1 MEKKGS
7 KLMKQRTLILALALG
22 VILSQ
27 TTFWQAQGA
36 SPTTPSVPKGWKFS
50 FPDGDPK
57 AGKTVFMNM
66 QCYSCHAIQIPGEK
80 LPSDAAGIGPELT
93 GYSALPK
100 EYLAESIIKAHTVVA
115 APGYAFKGGKA
126 SMGNY
131 NHFMTIQEMIDIVAF
146 LKHGLGKR

>member
-80 LPSDAAGIGPELT
+80 LPSDAGGIGPELT

-100 EYLAESIIKAHTVVA
+100 EYRSGSAGIRVQ
-115 APGYAFKGGKA
+115 GRKGFDG
-126 SMGNY
+126 
-131 NHFMTIQEMIDIVAF
+131 E
-146 LKHGLGKR
+146 L

>member
-1 MEKKGS
+1 MKKTL
-7 KLMKQRTLILALALG
+7 LMVFIFDLVVLLG
-22 VILSQ
+22 GVAQ
-27 TTFWQAQGA
+27 VQAA
-36 SPTTPSVPKGWKFS
+36 SPAKPSVPKGWKFS

-66 QCYSCHAIQIPGEK
+66 QCYSCHSIKIPGEK
-80 LPSDAAGIGPELT
+80 LPSDAGGIGPELT

-115 APGYAFKGGKA
+115 APGYTVKEGKA

-131 NHFMTIQEMIDIVAF
+131 NHFMTIQEMIDLVAF
-146 LKHGLGKR
+146 LKHGIDGKGK

>member
-1 MEKKGS
+1 
-7 KLMKQRTLILALALG
+7 MKQRTLILALTLG
-22 VILSQ
+22 VVILSQ
-27 TTFWQAQGA
+27 TAFWQAQGA
-36 SPTTPSVPKGWKFS
+36 SPTKPGVPKGWRFS

-80 LPSDAAGIGPELT
+80 LPAGAGSIGPELT

-100 EYLAESIIKAHTVVA
+100 EYLAESIIKAHAVVA
-115 APGYAFKGGKA
+115 APGYVVKEGKA

-131 NHFMTIQEMIDIVAF
+131 NHFMTIQEMVDIVAF
-146 LKHGLGKR
+146 LKRGLGKR